1 MIAVAGTGYGQIDL
15 ADCRERGIVVSDL
28 RGWCD
33 LFVLGT
39 CLRARAGFASP
50 LVGAAQTAG
59 DTTGTGPSPG
69 HYIARILPAIFAATP
84 WELSALPYRHA
95 VASLAKAFRMK
106 VLAAERKGSASI
118 RSGRIEFSRVP
129 EQSDIVSLHCPLT
142 DETRYLIGE
151 DELRSMKRD
160 AILINCAHGA
170 PGQYRPLPRG
180 DRRIIGGA
188 GLDDVEVE
196 TPANQLPNLRLPN
209 FL

>member
-1 MIAVAGTGYGQIDL
+1 MGIIGFGNIRKRVAG
-15 ADCRERGIVVSDL
+15 
-28 RGWCD
+28 
-33 LFVLGT
+33 
-39 CLRARAGFASP
+39 
-50 LVGAAQTAG
+50 
-59 DTTGTGPSPG
+59 
-69 HYIARILPAIFAATP
+69 
-84 WELSALPYRHA
+84 
-95 VASLAKAFRMK
+95 LAKAFGMK

-151 DELRSMKRD
+151 DERSMKRD

-180 DRRIIGGA
+180 DRRINGGA